1 MALLSTATKGGRR
14 FLGEMGLLGD
24 TARKGESDYYSAVVE
39 ALNTMPQK
47 KGTKEQIL
55 NALTKQTGVKK
66 DELDFLKL
74 GEGKSNSDIV
84 TTDELIDEALDKL
97 PTLTRSKYGIGGLK
111 PKEELQKEYARRVR
125 DQEVYDYNNLN
136 DLVGNERMDDFRI
149 EQKDTPEGGSE
160 WVLYDK
166 DSEVGRYDEYSSARG
181 QAQIN
186 VSEWADRK
194 IMRMS
199 DDDIIEKLN
208 PTYDEM
214 TNALPRNELFTASEI
229 EPTGLKDPT
238 FQAYSQQGGYGPEYR
253 ENVLSMDFGVDPKS
267 GRQRRGMTSQGVETT
282 SHFPNDP
289 NYIAHTRGSQVSLL
303 GEEGPQPAY
312 LLDEIQSDLHQTA
325 RKNEARGRRGYQ
337 YGAMTQEQK
346 ERAAA
351 KLDELSELKI
361 KGAQKTKQF
370 LDDVRDDVWD
380 TVDQFAAT
388 NPEVGDKVFVPMTQH
403 GSDGPESM
411 FVVVG
416 KDADGK
422 PYFDHGVVDRRNDSF
437 ERVEES
443 LQKRLQDYETYG
455 LDTLQTGLRPVTFMN
470 STSASPQ
477 LRGPTSAG
485 NRIHRS
491 NDPEMAPDD
500 RFYQTGNEG
509 WLKQDYLNGAFSDL
523 KTNDIAF
530 RFDLS
535 LNNKD
540 YNEALERVTRED
552 FGLDPLPELKEL
564 REVMGSDLVD
574 SLYEPTKGID
584 PNELDRT
591 IQQYSVNKQVG
602 DLSGPDA
609 VEEFQMFRDNL
620 EYVPPDIKAEL
631 EFRTKLERGDT
642 YFENIPERAMP
653 NFPFE
658 NTYSGLGVKEGI
670 LEAIQQGADY
680 MVLPDPYDQ
689 AARYDMLEAV
699 GGQGLQRHYE
709 NLRTNKA
716 FKQLGL
722 KPEPQQVQL
731 FDRKGNYIDKE
742 LNAVRLTPEF
752 KAKVESEGLPL
763 FTRPESLLGTS
774 MVATQYPAMV
784 GDEVG
789 QEFADARS
797 YLTERDPDYNYG
809 SMLPLAR
816 NTETGLYRFAIPDF
830 ARDMGLSLLDLAES
844 SRTGIER
851 PDAAVGLLF

>member
-1 MALLSTATKGGRR
+1 MALLSSAAKGGLR
-14 FLGEMGLLGD
+14 FLGEKGLLGD
-24 TARKGESDYYSAVVE
+24 TARKGESAYYSAVVE

-47 KGTKEQIL
+47 KGTKDQIL
-55 NALTKQTGVKK
+55 NLLTKQTGVKK

-74 GEGKSNSDIV
+74 GEGKSGSDIV
-84 TTDELIDEALDKL
+84 TTDELITEALEKL
-97 PTLTRSKYGIGGLK
+97 PTVTRSKYGIGGLK
-111 PKEELQKEYARRVR
+111 PREELESAYATKVR
-125 DQEVYDYNNLN
+125 DQEVYDYNKLN
-136 DLVGNERMDDFRI
+136 DIVGNDRMEDMRI
-149 EQKDTPEGGSE
+149 EAMDTPEGGTE

-166 DSEVGRYDEYSSARG
+166 GNEIGRYDEYSSASG
-181 QAQIN
+181 QAQII
-186 VSEWADRK
+186 VSEWADRR

-199 DDDIIEKLN
+199 NEDIIEKLN
-208 PTYDEM
+208 PTYDEL
-214 TNALPRNELFTASEI
+214 TNALPQSELFRPSDI
-229 EPTGLKDPT
+229 EPMGMGDPT

-253 ENVLSMDFGVDPKS
+253 ENVLSMDFGVDPES
-267 GRQRRGMTSQGVETT
+267 GRQLRGMTTQGVDTT
-282 SHFPNDP
+282 THFPSDP
-289 NYIAHTRGSQVSLL
+289 NYIAHTRGSQVNVL
-303 GEEGPQPAY
+303 GEGGTQPAY

-325 RKNEARGRRGYQ
+325 RKNQARGMRGYQ
-337 YGAMTQEQK
+337 YGPMTQEQK

-361 KGAQKTKQF
+361 QGAEQTKQF
-370 LDDVRDDVWD
+370 LDETRDRVWD
-380 TVDQFAAT
+380 TIDQFAAT
-388 NPEVGDKVFVPMTQH
+388 NPDIGDKVFVPMTDR
-403 GSDGPESM
+403 GANGPESM

-422 PYFDHGVVDRRNDSF
+422 PYFDHGLVDRSKDTFKQVEDSLNKRME
-437 ERVEES
+437 ERE
-443 LQKRLQDYETYG
+443 LYD
-455 LDTLQTGLRPVTFMN
+455 LDVLQTGLRPVTFMN

-477 LRGPTSAG
+477 LRGLTSAG

-491 NDPEMAPDD
+491 NDPAMEPDA
-500 RFYQTGNEG
+500 RFYQTGNDG
-509 WLKQDYLNGAFSDL
+509 WLKQDYLNGTFSDL
-523 KTNDIAF
+523 REGDAGF
-530 RFDLS
+530 RFDMTI
-535 LNNKD
+535 NQKE
-540 YNEALERVTRED
+540 YNQALEGVTRED

-564 REVMGSDLVD
+564 RESMGDEFVD
-574 SLYEPTKGID
+574 SEYQLTKGIS
-584 PNELDRT
+584 PSELDRT
-591 IQQYSVNKQVG
+591 VQQYSVNKQVG

-620 EYVPPDIKAEL
+620 DYVPDGILMELQSRAKAE
-631 EFRTKLERGDT
+631 RGNT
-642 YFENIPERAMP
+642 YFDNVPERPMP
-653 NFPFE
+653 NYPFE

-680 MVLPDPYDQ
+680 MVLPDPVDQ
-689 AARYDMLEAV
+689 AARYDMLESI

-709 NLRTNKA
+709 NLRTNKV

-752 KAKVESEGLPL
+752 KAKVEAEGLPL
-763 FTRPESLLGTS
+763 FTRPEALLGTG

-797 YLTERDPDYNYG
+797 YLMDRDPNYNYG
-809 SMLPLAR
+809 EIAPLAR
-816 NTETGLYRFAIPDF
+816 NKDTGLYRFAIPDF

-844 SRTGIER
+844 SRTGVAR